1 MKKKIRIFGTKE
13 CPGCI
18 KLMTITKDAD
28 VIFNNDNIEREHVY
42 TDEHPEEWAKIMKR
56 TGVWFLPHVQVKWYD
71 TVLSKRVEVHLSSV
85 RDFEEIDSAWEQL
98 QEIISD
104 EYHHRPNTMCEVEM
118 TERIKSL
125 TIMQEKLYENMKKN
139 IKYFTNLRNFLNLT
153 SQQLEAEPQDLN
165 NFIN

>member
-1 MKKKIRIFGTKE
+1 VE
-13 CPGCI
+13 
-18 KLMTITKDAD
+18 
-28 VIFNNDNIEREHVY
+28 
-42 TDEHPEEWAKIMKR
+42 
-56 TGVWFLPHVQVKWYD
+56 VKWYD

-104 EYHHRPNTMCEVEM
+104 EYNHRPNTMCEVEM

>member
-1 MKKKIRIFGTKE
+1 MELK
-13 CPGCI
+13 
-18 KLMTITKDAD
+18 
-28 VIFNNDNIEREHVY
+28 NVY

-56 TGVWFLPHVQVKWYD
+56 TGVWFLPHVEVKWYD